1 MINHR
6 NLFWVMFVY
15 NRISWGMVD
24 NFCPLF
30 FTIKVSEDQRCE
42 VCKKIFF
49 IFSCLVG
56 KNSCCCLWYRTHIR
70 LYLLWIVNNVVV
82 THHVCQ
88 CGDQKWVYLI
98 LHYVILFVCRRFLAW
113 TGICLPCCILQLR
126 VCWQIYGISG
136 WVCMLSPYAG

>member
-1 MINHR
+1 M
-6 NLFWVMFVY
+6 WSVQ
-15 NRISWGMVD
+15 
-24 NFCPLF
+24 
-30 FTIKVSEDQRCE
+30 ED
-42 VCKKIFF
+42 FF

-98 LHYVILFVCRRFLAW
+98 LHYNVVLFVCRRFLAW
-113 TGICLPCCILQLR
+113 TGICLPCCILKLHLTVEDMLADIWDFWMSVHVIPICR
-126 VCWQIYGISG
+126 GGRKKLVKYITNYIKTIKIS
-136 WVCMLSPYAG
+136 